1 MHVHL
6 HVGLHFIPLRTP
18 SGEST
23 SHIGIFVKIKMN
35 RLSQK
40 QASSSGMCP
49 LQNLKSPTPGLS
61 PLRFLETCKLS
72 PDKTVEDTISNE
84 GPELHNASEEE
95 QTVNTCSLSNGVVDV
110 HSAELP
116 HKRPKIFRQEA
127 IVEFTVE
134 IHGNSSSD
142 V

>member
-1 MHVHL
+1 M
-6 HVGLHFIPLRTP
+6 
-18 SGEST
+18 
-23 SHIGIFVKIKMN
+23 KIKVN

-40 QASSSGMCP
+40 QASYSGTCP
-49 LQNLKSPTPGLS
+49 LQDLKSPTPGLS

-72 PDKTVEDTISNE
+72 PDKTVEDTIADE
-84 GPELHNASEEE
+84 GPELHSASEEK
-95 QTVNTCSLSNGVVDV
+95 QTVSTCSLSNGVVDV

-116 HKRPKIFRQEA
+116 HKRPKIVCQEA

-142 V
+142 I